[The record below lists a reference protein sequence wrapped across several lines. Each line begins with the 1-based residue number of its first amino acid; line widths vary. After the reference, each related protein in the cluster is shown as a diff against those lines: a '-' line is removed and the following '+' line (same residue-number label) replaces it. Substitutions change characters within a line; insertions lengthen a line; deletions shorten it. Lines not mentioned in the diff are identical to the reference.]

1 MKVSIPATLRLV
13 ILLAGLWPAYGL
25 VVEYDPNLR
34 TLSLTHHVSL
44 DEVLDSGLR
53 PRKLSHD
60 SLSAF
65 RVAIGSVRLDFG
77 RTSFDFMDYGIGLS
91 FSGTGVLTRLDLQS
105 HGIREAPTVA
115 FWFAN
120 WSRAMGVPNPYPEA
134 ALHGLSGNEDIGTIT
149 GLFKDY
155 GAYAISITPRAVG
168 RDLGNGRRYAV
179 DATVAIFSNGKP
191 LDLPII
197 FAPVVPAER
206 HRSLNLEPYSKE
218 ELYELQEVTN
228 NHNEEWLGIPR
239 ERDVDLKELIDSARL
254 GAAVP
259 PAPPLAGSL
268 PDKKLELS
276 QQNRLKWA
284 VVGLLLIAGIWLLT
298 KRRVSCSE
306 PRPRR

>member
-25 VVEYDPNLR
+25 GVAYDPNLR

-268 PDKKLELS
+268 P
-276 QQNRLKWA
+276 
-284 VVGLLLIAGIWLLT
+284 T
-298 KRRVSCSE
+298 E
-306 PRPRR
+306 PP

>member
-1 MKVSIPATLRLV
+1 MKVSIPAILRLV

-25 VVEYDPNLR
+25 GVVYDPNLR

-77 RTSFDFMDYGIGLS
+77 RTSFDFKDYGIGLS

-115 FWFAN
+115 SWFAN

-228 NHNEEWLGIPR
+228 NHNAEWLGIPR
-239 ERDVDLKELIDSARL
+239 ERDVDFKKLIDSARL

-259 PAPPLAGSL
+259 PAQPLPGSL

-284 VVGLLLIAGIWLLT
+284 VVGLLLIAGIGLLK
-298 KRRVSCSE
+298 KRRISCSE
-306 PRPRR
+306 PQPRR